1 MFWQCSVSEHSE
13 GNSSSSQ
20 RSSILSSLILCRIWC
35 FLYQCDRS
43 LTINRTEKAVKANWV
58 IKILNILGFMG
69 RKADKASFVILF
81 PWICFIFHFY
91 FLGRRDTDRT
101 HSSLSGASPA
111 LTNTA
116 AEGQA
121 RTSTF
126 QCNCFASAIS
136 FYHSWCKWR
145 QWKGPESTA
154 KKRHSTQKTSA
165 FSKTDRVCHLY
176 LTLIGSFFIIT
187 AKFCPWLFAHKSF
200 WHFPVGVEGR

>member
-1 MFWQCSVSEHSE
+1 MWH
-13 GNSSSSQ
+13 
-20 RSSILSSLILCRIWC
+20 

-43 LTINRTEKAVKANWV
+43 LTINRTERTVKVDWV
-58 IKILNILGFMG
+58 LKNLNIPGFMG

-81 PWICFIFHFY
+81 PRICFIFHFY

-111 LTNTA
+111 LTNITG
-116 AEGQA
+116 EGQA

-126 QCNCFASAIS
+126 HVIALPQRFRFITADVSEGE
-136 FYHSWCKWR
+136 
-145 QWKGPESTA
+145 WKGPESTA
-154 KKRHSTQKTSA
+154 KKRHSTQKASA

-187 AKFCPWLFAHKSF
+187 AKFCPWLLAHKFF
-200 WHFPVGVEGR
+200 WHFPVGAGGR